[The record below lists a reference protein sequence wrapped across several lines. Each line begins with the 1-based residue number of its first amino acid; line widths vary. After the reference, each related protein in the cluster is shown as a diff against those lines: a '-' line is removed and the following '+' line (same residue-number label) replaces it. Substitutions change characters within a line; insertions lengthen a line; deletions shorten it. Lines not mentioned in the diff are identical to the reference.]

1 MKKGLQIAK
10 EYFAKGYSPIPIKY
24 RAKQPAIANW
34 TNVKITNENID
45 HYFNGKDT
53 NFGFLLGDGLIDID
67 IDDSRILD
75 LAKKV
80 LPEAGVI
87 FGRPS
92 KPSSHYLYDSDHQ
105 ETKRFTYKNKTLIEI
120 RSQGCQTVVPPSVH
134 PEGEEISW
142 ERHDNLT
149 TISSGELTKKVGL
162 LAFAALMLEF
172 YPTNAGQRHDIC
184 DAITGLLLRGN
195 YDPYII
201 DTTVNFIAKVSG
213 DEEHLQ
219 RSKANTI
226 QRNLKE
232 NKKVLGLPTLKKL
245 LDLKDADV
253 NKICEFLQ
261 VKKVDKVE
269 PLQFISYFDN
279 ITKPIPKPKWL
290 IPGLIMRNT
299 VFMIAGFGGS
309 GKSSLS
315 VLLGITGAHHL
326 KSFMGRDVPYPFST
340 LIMNQEDTMDQLRL
354 KASAYKKHFKLT
366 KPVFQGEIFENTDQK
381 ICDITFVS
389 GAEKKFT
396 LGKFTKDILIP
407 SPHYE
412 EIRNKVL
419 EKNIDLII
427 VDPFILLFEGINE
440 NEASHVSTAMKL
452 LLELGAQTNAAVIV
466 IDHISKASLNIDILD
481 DINNRQAA
489 TKGSINKMSAA
500 RGGLL
505 LTHMSKKDARSVF
518 NIEENTCTDYIHVLD
533 AKNNYAAIKIEG
545 SWLKKDVVQV
555 DDAECMILVDD
566 HELAKCYAKNK
577 EGKKNRLKDNIFEC
591 WDILL
596 GLFDGNNSIAVNYAA
611 SAVMNE
617 PCFEQVAP
625 GTVTYQIKN
634 ALKKGIYNKGVTLK
648 YFFDHSA
655 TKTKHIIKKE
665 EENLENIPF

>member
-1 MKKGLQIAK
+1 MKNALEIAK
-10 EYFAKGYSPIPIKY
+10 QYCEEGLYPIPVQYKG
-24 RAKQPAIANW
+24 KKPTVPTDW
-34 TNVKITNENID
+34 TNLKVTPDNAEQ
-45 HYFNGKDT
+45 YFNGKET
-53 NFGFLLGDGLIDID
+53 NIGILLGDGLIDID
-67 IDDSRILD
+67 IDDERLLG
-75 LAKKV
+75 LAKDI
-80 LPEAGVI
+80 LPPSGLV
-87 FGRPS
+87 FGRAS
-92 KPSSHYLYDSDHQ
+92 KRSSHYLYKSDHQ
-105 ETKRFTYKNKTLIEI
+105 ETKKYTFGNKTLIEI
-120 RSQGCQTVVPPSVH
+120 RSKGCQTVVPPSTH
-134 PEGEEISW
+134 IEGEVITW
-142 ERHDNLT
+142 ERRE
-149 TISSGELTKKVGL
+149 SLTKTSSEQITQYVGL
-162 LAFAALMLEF
+162 LAFTSIILNY
-172 YPTNAGQRHDIC
+172 YPSKSGERNDVC
-184 DAITGLLLRGN
+184 DAITGVLLRASFGTE
-195 YDPYII
+195 DI
-201 DTTVNFIAKVSG
+201 DTTVTFIAQHCG
-213 DEEHLQ
+213 DEEY
-219 RSKANTI
+219 RKRAKAKTI
-226 QRNLKE
+226 KKNLDEK
-232 NKKVLGLPTLKKL
+232 KKVLGLPALQKL
-245 LDLKDADV
+245 LELQNDDI
-253 NKICEFLQ
+253 NKIREFLNIS
-261 VKKVDKVE
+261 KKENHE
-269 PLQFISYFDN
+269 PLKFLSYFEN
-279 ITKPIPKPKWL
+279 VNTPIPKPNWL
-290 IPGLIMRNT
+290 IPGLIMKNT
-299 VFMIAGFGGS
+299 VFMISGFGGS

-366 KPVFQGEIFENTDQK
+366 KPILQGEIFENTDQK

-419 EKNIDLII
+419 KKNIDLII

-466 IDHISKASLNIDILD
+466 IDHISKASLNIDIHD

-566 HELAKCYAKNK
+566 HELAKSYAKNK

-665 EENLENIPF
+665 EDLENVPF

>member
-1 MKKGLQIAK
+1 MKNALEIAK
-10 EYFAKGYSPIPIKY
+10 QYCEEGLYPIPVQYKG
-24 RAKQPAIANW
+24 KTPTVPDW
-34 TNVKITNENID
+34 TNIKVTPDNAEQ
-45 HYFNGKDT
+45 YFNGKET
-53 NFGFLLGDGLIDID
+53 NIGILLGDSLIDID
-67 IDDSRILD
+67 IDDERLLG
-75 LAKKV
+75 LAKDI
-80 LPEAGVI
+80 LPPSGLV
-87 FGRPS
+87 FGRAS
-92 KPSSHYLYDSDHQ
+92 KPSSHYLYKSDHQ
-105 ETKRFTYKNKTLIEI
+105 ETKKYTFGNETLIEI
-120 RSQGCQTVVPPSVH
+120 RSKGCQTVVPPSTH
-134 PEGEEISW
+134 IEGEVITW
-142 ERHDNLT
+142 ERHE
-149 TISSGELTKKVGL
+149 SLTKTSSEQITQCVGL
-162 LAFAALMLEF
+162 LAFTSIILNF
-172 YPTNAGQRHDIC
+172 YKSVSGERNDVC
-184 DAITGLLLRGN
+184 DAITGVLLRASFGTE
-195 YDPYII
+195 DI
-201 DTTVNFIAKVSG
+201 DTTVTFIAQHCG
-213 DEEHLQ
+213 DEEY
-219 RSKANTI
+219 RKRAKAKTI
-226 QRNLKE
+226 KKNLDEK
-232 NKKVLGLPTLKKL
+232 KKVLGLPALQKL
-245 LDLKDADV
+245 LELQNDDI
-253 NKICEFLQ
+253 NKIREFLNIS
-261 VKKVDKVE
+261 KKENHE
-269 PLQFISYFDN
+269 PLKFLSYFEN
-279 ITKPIPKPKWL
+279 LNKPIPKPKWL
-290 IPGLIMRNT
+290 IPGLIMKNT
-299 VFMIAGFGGS
+299 VFMISGFGGS

-326 KSFMGRDVPYPFST
+326 KSFMGRDVPCPFST

-366 KPVFQGEIFENTDQK
+366 KPDVQGEIFENTDQK

-396 LGKFTKDILIP
+396 LGKFTKDILKP
-407 SPHYE
+407 TPHYE

-466 IDHISKASLNIDILD
+466 IDHISKASLNIDIQD

-518 NIEENTCTDYIHVLD
+518 NIEENTCTDYINVLD

-566 HELAKCYAKNK
+566 HELAKSYAKNK